1 MLVKMSRLVWLSVLA
16 TACGSDDPIDSA
28 WMSTLPDERGLA
40 ELSIPG
46 THDSGALYELGTGT
60 ARTQE
65 LTIEQQLE
73 LGVRYFDI
81 RCRNVADVFE
91 IYHGPLFQQQTFDE
105 VLATM
110 SAFLD
115 AHPRQTLVMS
125 IKEEFDADRA
135 TKSFGAVFEG
145 YVAQTAARWFLEP
158 RVPSLG
164 EARGRIVL
172 VRRFASAI
180 TPMGIDAHTMW
191 ADDTTFTIQT
201 GDAVLRVQ
209 DNYEV
214 EDNDVKWSSITA
226 LFDEARDG
234 APTTWFINHT
244 SAFQKAGSLPNT
256 PVVAFDINERLNTY
270 FADPAHA
277 GRLGTVVMDFVNK
290 TRVEAVIARNEPR

>member
-1 MLVKMSRLVWLSVLA
+1 MPVKMSRLVWLSVLA
-16 TACGSDDPIDSA
+16 SGCGSDAPTDSA

-65 LTIEQQLE
+65 LTIEEQLE

-81 RCRNVADVFE
+81 RCRNVSDAFQ
-91 IYHGPLFQQQTFDE
+91 IYHGPLYQQQTFDE

-115 AHPRQTLVMS
+115 EHPQQALVMS
-125 IKEEFDADRA
+125 VKEEFAADSA
-135 TKSFGAVFEG
+135 TKSFAAVFEG
-145 YVAQTAARWFLEP
+145 YVAQGGVRWYLDP

-164 EARGRIVL
+164 EARGQIVL
-172 VRRFASAI
+172 VRRFDSHI
-180 TPMGIDAHTMW
+180 TPLGIDAHAMW

-244 SAFQKAGSLPNT
+244 SGFQKTGSLPNT

-290 TRVEAVIARNEPR
+290 TRVDAVIARNASR